1 MELVLLGTGA
11 TPPTPRRSGPANL
24 IVRGER
30 AYLVDAGRNVPRQI
44 SAAGFSCAAIDHL
57 FITHFHSDHYS
68 GLGDF
73 FLTRWLMGAT
83 TPLRVYGPEPVTAIV
98 RGVVDSFQY
107 DLDVRSAEGKPLAGS
122 EVETRVVASGEAFEV
137 EGMSIR
143 AEKAARHGNVAEMLS
158 YRFEAEGRSVV
169 IIGDGAPTDRTVP
182 LASGADVLVMHVAV
196 AALIE
201 EQLGQTAEQAAI
213 IAKHH
218 ATPKQIG
225 EVATAA
231 GVGTVVLSHIVP
243 PLAPEAL
250 LAEGVASRFD
260 GTVVVGEDLTRV

>member
-24 IVRGER
+24 IVRGSR

-57 FITHFHSDHYS
+57 LVTHFHSDHYS

-83 TPLRVYGPEPVTAIV
+83 TPLQVYGPEAVGTIV
-98 RGVVDSFQY
+98 RGVVDSFRY
-107 DLDVRSAEGKPLAGS
+107 DIDLRSAEGKPLAGS
-122 EVETRVVASGEAFEV
+122 EVETHVVASAQAFEID
-137 EGMSIR
+137 GMMIR
-143 AEKAARHGNVAEMLS
+143 AEKAARHGNVEDLLS
-158 YRFEAEGRSVV
+158 YRFEAEGRSLVM
-169 IIGDGAPTDRTVP
+169 IGDGAPTDRTAP
-182 LASGADVLVMHVAV
+182 LAAGADVLVMHVGV

-201 EQLGQTAEQAAI
+201 EQLGQTPAQAAI

-218 ATPKQIG
+218 ATPEQIG
-225 EVATAA
+225 EVAAAA
-231 GVGTVVLSHIVP
+231 GVGTVVMSHIVP
-243 PLAPEAL
+243 PLAPEAM
-250 LAEGVASRFD
+250 LAEGVSSRFD

>member
-24 IVRGER
+24 LVCDDHT
-30 AYLVDAGRNVPRQI
+30 YLVDAGRNVPRQI
-44 SAAGFSCAAIDHL
+44 SAAGFSCAGIDHL
-57 FITHFHSDHYS
+57 LITHFHSDHYS

-83 TPLRVYGPEPVTAIV
+83 TPLQVYGPEPVTAIV
-98 RGVVDSFQY
+98 RAVVASVQY
-107 DLDVRSAEGKPLAGS
+107 DIDLRAAEGKPLAGS
-122 EVETRVVASGEAFEV
+122 DLEVHVIASGQTLTV
-137 EGMSIR
+137 DGMTIR
-143 AEKAARHGNVAEMLS
+143 AETAAHHGNVDQLLS
-158 YRFEAEGRSVV
+158 YRFQAEGRSLV

-182 LASGADVLVMHVAV
+182 LAQGADVLLMHVGV

-201 EQLGQTAEQAAI
+201 EQLGQTPEQAAI

-218 ATPKQIG
+218 ATPEQIG

-231 GVGTVVLSHIVP
+231 GRGDSRDVSHRSP
-243 PLAPEAL
+243 PGAGSGPGG
-250 LAEGVASRFD
+250 GVTSRF
-260 GTVVVGEDLTRV
+260 GGAVLVGEDLMRI

>member
-24 IVRGER
+24 LVCDDHT
-30 AYLVDAGRNVPRQI
+30 YLVDAGRNVPRQI
-44 SAAGFSCAAIDHL
+44 SAAGFSCAGIDHL
-57 FITHFHSDHYS
+57 LITHFHSDHYS

-83 TPLRVYGPEPVTAIV
+83 TPLQVYGPEPVTAIV
-98 RGVVDSFQY
+98 RAVVASVQY
-107 DLDVRSAEGKPLAGS
+107 DIDLRAAEGKPLAGS
-122 EVETRVVASGEAFEV
+122 DLEVHVIASGQTLTV
-137 EGMSIR
+137 DGMTIR
-143 AEKAARHGNVAEMLS
+143 AETAAHHGNVDQLLS
-158 YRFEAEGRSVV
+158 YRFQAEGRSLV

-182 LASGADVLVMHVAV
+182 LAQGADVLLMHVGV

-201 EQLGQTAEQAAI
+201 EQLGQTPEQAAI

-218 ATPKQIG
+218 ATPEQIG

-231 GVGTVVLSHIVP
+231 GVGTVVTSHIVP
-243 PLAPEAL
+243 PLAPEAVL
-250 LAEGVASRFD
+250 VEGVTSRF
-260 GTVVVGEDLTRV
+260 GGAVLVGEDLMRI